1 MSINHLRK
9 LDLNLLVALMALLEE
24 QSVGAAAT
32 RLGLTQPG
40 MSRALAR
47 LRETLGDPVLV
58 RVGQKMAPT
67 ARALAIRPALERLLD
82 DAARLMEVSEFDPAR
97 LDRVFR
103 IAAVDAAIEA
113 VLCHAVGEA
122 GRQSPGC
129 AFEFVNPGSDT
140 LAALREGRLDF
151 AVDVYPSSPRGYHY
165 EHLYFNHYVVIARR
179 CNAKGPPRA
188 LTRGDFT
195 SLRHVKVVDSAGS
208 QAEIEEALKKLR
220 IRRQVAATASNFM
233 SAASIVA
240 QSAWIAVLPIGP
252 ATRAASRL
260 PLDIFPLPMEVPK
273 IPITLLWHER
283 SEHDAAS
290 AWLRAQVR
298 DAARRNTTPGRSPAR
313 TR

>member
-1 MSINHLRK
+1 MTVNHLRK

-24 QSVGAAAT
+24 QSVGAAAA
-32 RLGLTQPG
+32 RLALTQPG

-47 LRETLGDPVLV
+47 LRQALGDPILV

-67 ARALAIRPALERLLD
+67 ARALAIRPVLERLLED
-82 DAARLMEVSEFDPAR
+82 VSHLMQASDFDPAR

-122 GRQSPGC
+122 GRQSPGSV
-129 AFEFVNPGSDT
+129 FEFVNPGSDT
-140 LAALREGRLDF
+140 LAALREGRLDL
-151 AVDVYPSSPRGYHY
+151 AVDVYPSAPRGYCF
-165 EHLYFNHYVVIARR
+165 EHLYFNHYVVIAQRSKAR
-179 CNAKGPPRA
+179 GGRRA
-188 LTRGDFT
+188 LTREDFV

-208 QAEIEEALKKLR
+208 QAEIEDALKKLH
-220 IRRQVAATASNFM
+220 IRRQVAATATNFM

-260 PLDIFPLPMEVPK
+260 PLDILPLPMEVPK
-273 IPITLLWHER
+273 IPLTLLWHER

-298 DAARRNTTPGRSPAR
+298 EAASRNATPGRSPAR

>member
-1 MSINHLRK
+1 MTVNHLRK

-24 QSVGAAAT
+24 QSVGAAAA
-32 RLGLTQPG
+32 RLALTQPG
-40 MSRALAR
+40 MSRALGR
-47 LRETLGDPVLV
+47 LRQALGDPILV

-67 ARALAIRPALERLLD
+67 ARAVAIRPVLERLLD
-82 DAARLMEVSEFDPAR
+82 DVSRLMQASDFDPAR

-122 GRQSPGC
+122 GRQSPGSV
-129 AFEFVNPGSDT
+129 FEFVNPGSDT
-140 LAALREGRLDF
+140 LPALREGRLDF
-151 AVDVYPSSPRGYHY
+151 AVDVYPSAPRGYCC
-165 EHLYFNHYVVIARR
+165 EHLYFNHYVVIAQRSKR
-179 CNAKGPPRA
+179 KTRPPT
-188 LTRGDFT
+188 LTREDFI

-208 QAEIEEALKKLR
+208 QAEIEDALKKLH

-260 PLDIFPLPMEVPK
+260 PLDILPLPMDVPK
-273 IPITLLWHER
+273 IPLTLLWHER

-298 DAARRNTTPGRSPAR
+298 DAASRNATPGRSPSR